1 MKINLGSFRQWTI
14 GMCVLMPWMLLAHTS
29 RQPALGLFR
38 VVACHGGAV
47 EARVP
52 DNSMASLQNA
62 IKWLCYA
69 TTCDICLTADGHV
82 LVAAMDEEGCV
93 NGLRPWEHPRQE
105 ILDAGKLDN
114 GEQIPLLE
122 TYLDSVMVPY
132 SATRLWLVLTSPP
145 GQPEKALATCRRA
158 LEIVQEKGAERYV
171 ELIAQ
176 VPLSVLRSCKELA
189 DKVGVAVAWTA
200 CEKPETYRSLQL
212 PWACLPASEGQ
223 KYPSGI
229 VEAFQEK
236 GIQLS
241 IGIIDRKTLG
251 GESTS
256 DFDTMLYYV
265 NAYPGL
271 KTLTTHYPSWLTL
284 VLQKAGVDTE
294 IPLKKP
300 EISASTT
307 P

>member
-1 MKINLGSFRQWTI
+1 
-14 GMCVLMPWMLLAHTS
+14 MPWMLLAHTS

-122 TYLDSVMVPY
+122 TYLDSVMVPH

-145 GQPEKALATCRRA
+145 
-158 LEIVQEKGAERYV
+158 
-171 ELIAQ
+171 
-176 VPLSVLRSCKELA
+176 
-189 DKVGVAVAWTA
+189 
-200 CEKPETYRSLQL
+200 
-212 PWACLPASEGQ
+212 
-223 KYPSGI
+223 
-229 VEAFQEK
+229 K
-236 GIQLS
+236 GI
-241 IGIIDRKTLG
+241 GNRT
-251 GESTS
+251 GERCGAICGT
-256 DFDTMLYYV
+256 D
-265 NAYPGL
+265 
-271 KTLTTHYPSWLTL
+271 
-284 VLQKAGVDTE
+284 
-294 IPLKKP
+294 
-300 EISASTT
+300 SASTSLCVAFLQRT
-307 P
+307 G

>member
-1 MKINLGSFRQWTI
+1 MKSKFGSLRQWVI
-14 GMCVLMPWMLLAHTS
+14 GMSFLMPLMLLARTS
-29 RQPALGLFR
+29 QQPALGLYR

-69 TTCDICLTADGHV
+69 STCDICLTADGHV

-93 NGLRPWEHPRQE
+93 NGLRPWEHSCQE
-105 ILDAGKLDN
+105 ILDGGRLDN
-114 GEQIPLLE
+114 GERIPLLE
-122 TYLDSVMVPY
+122 TYLDSVMVPH
-132 SATRLWLVLTSPP
+132 SATRLWLVITPPP
-145 GQPEKALATCRRA
+145 GHPDQALATCRRA
-158 LEIVQEKGAERYV
+158 LDIVQEKGAEHYV
-171 ELIAQ
+171 ELIVQ
-176 VPLSVLRSCKELA
+176 VPLSVMRPCKELA
-189 DKVGVAVAWTA
+189 DKAGVAVAWTA
-200 CEKPETYRSLQL
+200 AEKPETYRSLQF
-212 PWACLPASEGQ
+212 PWACLPASEGL

-229 VEAFQEK
+229 VEAFHDK
-236 GIQLS
+236 GIRLS

-251 GESTS
+251 GDSTS
-256 DFDTMLYYV
+256 DYDTMLYYV

-271 KTLTTHYPSWLTL
+271 KTLTTNYPSWLTL

-294 IPLKKP
+294 IPLRKP
-300 EISASTT
+300 GSPSIPA